1 MKDKF
6 STKLIVSNYNTDL
19 EWLKITYNYGFS
31 PENTIIYDRSDE
43 TKDWSNLGKS
53 ITSPNVGENIYDMM
67 RFIIENYEDLP
78 DISIFVK
85 GNLLSKPGNS
95 DGSSYY
101 YTYPDRFIRAIQS
114 NYFLPIE
121 RDCPVTNIFVNGGG
135 YVERTWTPDS
145 NIPRKYFSSFY
156 ELLSLLFV
164 NPVNPEYI
172 RFAPGGNYVVP
183 KENILKFSKNF
194 YIKLKLFSSYRDEND
209 ITGHSTCAEAYLI
222 ERLLYMMWTEDLIEK
237 EDL

>member
-1 MKDKF
+1 MKDKLVK
-6 STKLIVSNYNTDL
+6 KLIVSNHNTDL
-19 EWLKITYNYGFS
+19 EWLKITYDYGFS
-31 PENTIIYDRSDE
+31 PKNTIIYDRSDE
-43 TKDWSNLGKS
+43 TKDWSHLGKS

-85 GNLLSKPGNS
+85 GNLLSRPDSPG
-95 DGSSYY
+95 GSSYY

-121 RDCPVTNIFVNGGG
+121 RDCSVTNIFVNGGG
-135 YVERTWTPDS
+135 YVERTWTPDL

-156 ELLSLLFV
+156 ELLSLLFL

-183 KENILKFSKNF
+183 KENMLKYSKNF
-194 YIKLKLFSSYRDEND
+194 YKKMMVYTDYHHSDVQEAHWFERILTMAWQGCLEENFSY
-209 ITGHSTCAEAYLI
+209 IV
-222 ERLLYMMWTEDLIEK
+222 
-237 EDL
+237 

>member
-6 STKLIVSNYNTDL
+6 TTKLIVSNYNTDL
-19 EWLKITYNYGFS
+19 EWLKMTYNYGFS

-43 TKDWSNLGKS
+43 TKDWSHLGKS

-78 DISIFVK
+78 DISLFVK
-85 GNLLSKPGNS
+85 GNLLSRPGNP
-95 DGSSYY
+95 DGTSYY

-121 RDCPVTNIFVNGGG
+121 RDCTVTNIFVNGGG
-135 YVERTWTPDS
+135 YVERTWVPDS

-156 ELLSLLFV
+156 ELLKMLLK
-164 NPVNPEYI
+164 YL
-172 RFAPGGNYVVP
+172 NYS
-183 KENILKFSKNF
+183 I
-194 YIKLKLFSSYRDEND
+194 
-209 ITGHSTCAEAYLI
+209 
-222 ERLLYMMWTEDLIEK
+222 
-237 EDL
+237 